1 MVKNTDVV
9 SLWQP
14 AKPTF
19 LTNDELWQSLRIMA
33 LTPEQNSA
41 SGDYELKAIFSCLNN
56 GQWYNFENSK
66 DYHVKSGWEKFEL
79 SYNTITIVISVI
91 ALLSSIYAICIRKAK

>member
-19 LTNDELWQSLRIMA
+19 LTNDELWQSSWIVA

-41 SGDYELKAIFSCLNN
+41 SGDYELNAIFSCLNN

-66 DYHVKSGWEKFEL
+66 DYHIKSYWEIFEL
-79 SYNTITIVISVI
+79 PYYTITLVVSIII
-91 ALLSSIYAICIRKAK
+91 ALIGGIALGKAKEY